1 MKNATITLED
11 EVAQWARIQAA
22 QQNTSGSQML
32 GKLLRKHMLEEE
44 GYSAAM
50 QQFLD
55 RAPTRLK
62 EEGEAYPERDSL
74 HER

>member
-1 MKNATITLED
+1 MKNVTITLED

-22 QQNTSGSQML
+22 QQNTSVSQLL

-55 RAPTRLK
+55 RAPKRLK
-62 EEGEAYPERDSL
+62 EEGETYPNRDSL
-74 HER
+74 YER